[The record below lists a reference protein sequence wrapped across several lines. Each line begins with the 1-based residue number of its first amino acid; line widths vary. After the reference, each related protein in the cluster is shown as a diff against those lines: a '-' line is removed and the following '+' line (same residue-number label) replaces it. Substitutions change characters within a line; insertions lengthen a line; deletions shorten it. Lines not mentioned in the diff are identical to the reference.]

1 MTKYIAKTLIKH
13 NGYWYAI
20 GDTIELTD
28 YEAERIAD
36 SIEKIKTKR
45 KSYSDMTA
53 KEQILF
59 INEHPAL
66 TTAAL
71 QKLLENSKSET
82 KRVINKL
89 LKRESK

>member
-36 SIEKIKTKR
+36 SIEKIKTKI
-45 KSYSDMTA
+45 YSDMTA